1 MVVCLYLIST
11 NGLALNLHFCGK
23 KLAKVQFQHQKVRSC
38 CSQNAEKESG
48 CCSNQLVQTRVS
60 NEHLGASVIHWEGT
74 PALTLPTHFLKQQK
88 LKSNKQETGF
98 IVVKPPPPGIP
109 IGLRICVFRI

>member
-1 MVVCLYLIST
+1 MFVCLYLIST

-23 KLAKVQFQHQKVRSC
+23 KLAKVQLQHQKVRSC
-38 CSQNAEKESG
+38 CSEKAEKEAG

-60 NEHLGASVIHWEGT
+60 TEHIGASPIHWAGA
-74 PALTLPTHFLKQQK
+74 PISVLPNHFFEQKK
-88 LKSNKQETGF
+88 LKIDRQETNF
-98 IVVKPPPPGIP
+98 IVVKPRPPGIP